1 MPSFVNPIHTNANA
15 LNSGTKNEVKDTK
28 NAPKS
33 ASKDFNKILNQKI
46 SKDKTAPKE
55 NPNALKA
62 TPKDAK
68 EDAKELEKTPTPHH
82 QHAQNLAKDQ
92 QAPTLKDL
100 LNHKKTTASHEAQH
114 ETHEPTLKDLL
125 NHKKT
130 TASHEAQHE
139 THEMHETNPKTPNE
153 TLNKNEKK
161 PNGVASNAHQANL
174 TNKNPLTPTNHA
186 NNAIKNPTAPTH
198 NAKEPK
204 TLKDIHA
211 LSQKHDLNASNI
223 QVGTPLEKKETPL
236 NASDQLALK
245 TTQTS
250 INHTLAKNDSKN
262 TANLSSVLQSLEKKE
277 SHNKERTTPPSNEKK
292 TPPLREALQMNAI
305 KRDKTLS
312 KKKPEKTPTKTQTT
326 AATPENA
333 PKIPLKTPPLMPLI
347 GANPPNDNAPTPL
360 EKEEK
365 AKEVSEN
372 KEKTKES
379 NNSAQSAQNAQASD
393 KTSENKSAAPKETI
407 KHFTQQLKQEI
418 QEYKPPMSRIS
429 MDLFPK
435 ELGKVEVTIQK
446 VGKNLKVSVISHNN
460 SLQTFLDNQQD
471 LKNSLNALGFEGVDL
486 SFSQDSSKEQPK
498 EPLREPF
505 KEQESTPLKENA
517 LKSYQENTDN
527 ENKETSMQITL
538 YA

>member
-1 MPSFVNPIHTNANA
+1 MPSPANPIHTNANA
-15 LNSGTKNEVKDTK
+15 LNSGAKNEDTK

-33 ASKDFNKILNQKI
+33 ASKDFSKILNQKI

-68 EDAKELEKTPTPHH
+68 ENAKALEKTPTLPH
-82 QHAQNLAKDQ
+82 QHAQNPAKDQ

-100 LNHKKTTASHEAQH
+100 LNPKTTAPHEAQH
-114 ETHEPTLKDLL
+114 ETHEA
-125 NHKKT
+125 N
-130 TASHEAQHE
+130 
-139 THEMHETNPKTPNE
+139 ETNPKTPNE

-161 PNGVASNAHQANL
+161 PNEVISNAHQTNL
-174 TNKNPLTPTNHA
+174 PNKNPITPTNRT

-198 NAKEPK
+198 NAKDPK
-204 TLKDIHA
+204 TLKDIQT

-223 QVGTPLEKKETPL
+223 QAATIPENKTPL
-236 NASDQLALK
+236 NASDHLALK
-245 TTQTS
+245 TTQTPT
-250 INHTLAKNDSKN
+250 NHTLAKNDSKN

-277 SHNKERTTPPSNEKK
+277 PHNKEHANPLNNEKK
-292 TPPLREALQMNAI
+292 TPPLKEALQMNAI

-312 KKKPEKTPTKTQTT
+312 KKKPEKTPTKAQTT
-326 AATPENA
+326 APSIAPENA

-347 GANPPNDNAPTPL
+347 GANPPPNDNIPTPL
-360 EKEEK
+360 EKEETT
-365 AKEVSEN
+365 KEISDN

-379 NNSAQSAQNAQASD
+379 SNSAQNAQNTQASD
-393 KTSENKSAAPKETI
+393 KTSENKSVTPKETI

-435 ELGKVEVTIQK
+435 ELGKVEVIIQK

-486 SFSQDSSKEQPK
+486 SFSQDSSKEQQAPK
-498 EPLREPF
+498 DQPKEPF
-505 KEQESTPLKENA
+505 KEQELTPLKENA
-517 LKSYQENTDN
+517 LKSYQENTDH
-527 ENKETSMQITL
+527 ENQETSMQITL

>member
-1 MPSFVNPIHTNANA
+1 MPSPINPIHTNANA
-15 LNSGTKNEVKDTK
+15 NASTLINSGAKNEVKDTK
-28 NAPKS
+28 NAPKN
-33 ASKDFNKILNQKI
+33 ASKDFSKILNQKI
-46 SKDKTAPKE
+46 SKDKSTPKE

-68 EDAKELEKTPTPHH
+68 ENAKELEKTPIPHH

-114 ETHEPTLKDLL
+114 EI
-125 NHKKT
+125 HKN
-130 TASHEAQHE
+130 
-139 THEMHETNPKTPNE
+139 HETNPKTPNE

-161 PNGVASNAHQANL
+161 PNEVISNAHQANL

-186 NNAIKNPTAPTH
+186 NNAIKNLTAPTDTK
-198 NAKEPK
+198 KEPK
-204 TLKDIHA
+204 TLKDIQT

-223 QVGTPLEKKETPL
+223 QATTPLEKKETPL

-250 INHTLAKNDSKN
+250 INHTLAKNGAKN

-277 SHNKERTTPPSNEKK
+277 SHNKECTTPPSNEKK

-326 AATPENA
+326 AQAATPENA

-347 GANPPNDNAPTPL
+347 GANPPNDNAPTLL

-365 AKEVSEN
+365 AKEASDN

-379 NNSAQSAQNAQASD
+379 TNSTQSTQNTQAND
-393 KTSENKSAAPKETI
+393 KTSENKSVAPKETI

-435 ELGKVEVTIQK
+435 ELGKVEVIIQK

-498 EPLREPF
+498 EQLREPF
-505 KEQESTPLKENA
+505 KEQELTPLKENA

-527 ENKETSMQITL
+527 ESKETSMQITL

>member
-1 MPSFVNPIHTNANA
+1 MPSPINPIHTNASANANA
-15 LNSGTKNEVKDTK
+15 LNSGAKNEDTK

-33 ASKDFNKILNQKI
+33 ASKDFSKILNQKI

-55 NPNALKA
+55 SPNALKA

-68 EDAKELEKTPTPHH
+68 ENAKELEKTPTPHH
-82 QHAQNLAKDQ
+82 QHAQNPAKDQ

-100 LNHKKTTASHEAQH
+100 LNHQKTTASHEAQH
-114 ETHEPTLKDLL
+114 ETHE
-125 NHKKT
+125 N
-130 TASHEAQHE
+130 
-139 THEMHETNPKTPNE
+139 HETNPKTPNE

-161 PNGVASNAHQANL
+161 PNGVTSNTHQENS
-174 TNKNPLTPTNHA
+174 THKNPLTPTNHA

-204 TLKDIHA
+204 TLKDIQT
-211 LSQKHDLNASNI
+211 LSQKHDLNANNI
-223 QVGTPLEKKETPL
+223 QANTPLEKKETPL

-250 INHTLAKNDSKN
+250 INHILAKNDAKN
-262 TANLSSVLQSLEKKE
+262 TANLSSVLQSLEKKDP
-277 SHNKERTTPPSNEKK
+277 HNKERTTPPSNEKK
-292 TPPLREALQMNAI
+292 TPPLKEALPMNAI

-312 KKKPEKTPTKTQTT
+312 KKKSEKTPTKAQTT
-326 AATPENA
+326 APSIAPENA

-347 GANPPNDNAPTPL
+347 GANPPNNNAPTPL

-365 AKEVSEN
+365 TKEASDN

-379 NNSAQSAQNAQASD
+379 NNSVQSAQNAQASD
-393 KTSENKSAAPKETI
+393 KTSENKSVTPKETI
-407 KHFTQQLKQEI
+407 RHFTQQLKQEI

-486 SFSQDSSKEQPK
+486 SFSQDSSKEQEK
-498 EPLREPF
+498 EPF
-505 KEQESTPLKENA
+505 KESFKEQELTPLKENA

-527 ENKETSMQITL
+527 ESKETSMQITL

>member
-1 MPSFVNPIHTNANA
+1 MPSPINPIHTNANA
-15 LNSGTKNEVKDTK
+15 NASTLINSGAKNEDTK
-28 NAPKS
+28 NASKS
-33 ASKDFNKILNQKI
+33 TSKDFSKILNQKI

-62 TPKDAK
+62 TPKNSKEGAK

-92 QAPTLKDL
+92 QSPTLKDL
-100 LNHKKTTASHEAQH
+100 LNHKKTTVSHEAQH
-114 ETHEPTLKDLL
+114 EI
-125 NHKKT
+125 HKN
-130 TASHEAQHE
+130 
-139 THEMHETNPKTPNE
+139 HETNPKTPNE

-161 PNGVASNAHQANL
+161 PNGVASNTHQASL

-186 NNAIKNPTAPTH
+186 IKNPTAPTH
-198 NAKEPK
+198 NAKDPK
-204 TLKDIHA
+204 TLKDIQT

-223 QVGTPLEKKETPL
+223 QATTPLEKKETPL

-250 INHTLAKNDSKN
+250 INHTLAKNDAKN

-277 SHNKERTTPPSNEKK
+277 SQNKEHATPPSNEKK

-326 AATPENA
+326 AQAVTPENA

-365 AKEVSEN
+365 TKEISEN

-379 NNSAQSAQNAQASD
+379 TNSTQSAQNAQAND
-393 KTSENKSAAPKETI
+393 KTSENKSTAPKETI

-498 EPLREPF
+498 EPLRESF

-517 LKSYQENTDN
+517 LKSYQENADN

>member
-1 MPSFVNPIHTNANA
+1 MPSPVNPIHTNANA
-15 LNSGTKNEVKDTK
+15 LNSGAKNEDTK

-33 ASKDFNKILNQKI
+33 ASKDFSKILNQKI

-62 TPKDAK
+62 TPKNAK
-68 EDAKELEKTPTPHH
+68 EGAKENAKALEKTLPH
-82 QHAQNLAKDQ
+82 QHAQNPAKDQ

-100 LNHKKTTASHEAQH
+100 LNHQKTTASHEAQH
-114 ETHEPTLKDLL
+114 EK
-125 NHKKT
+125 N
-130 TASHEAQHE
+130 
-139 THEMHETNPKTPNE
+139 HETNPKTPNE

-161 PNGVASNAHQANL
+161 PNEVTSNAHQTNL
-174 TNKNPLTPTNHA
+174 PNKNPLTPTNHA
-186 NNAIKNPTAPTH
+186 NNAIKNPTAPTDTK
-198 NAKEPK
+198 KEPK
-204 TLKDIHA
+204 TLKDIQT

-223 QVGTPLEKKETPL
+223 QAATTPENKTPL

-250 INHTLAKNDSKN
+250 INHTLAKNDAKN

-277 SHNKERTTPPSNEKK
+277 SPNKEHANPLNNEKK
-292 TPPLREALQMNAI
+292 TPPLKEALEMNAI

-312 KKKPEKTPTKTQTT
+312 KKKPEKTPIHAKTQTT
-326 AATPENA
+326 APSVAPENA

-347 GANPPNDNAPTPL
+347 GANPPPNDNPPTPL
-360 EKEEK
+360 EKEETT
-365 AKEVSEN
+365 KEASDN

-379 NNSAQSAQNAQASD
+379 SNSSQNAQNTQASD
-393 KTSENKSAAPKETI
+393 KTNENKSTAPKETI

-435 ELGKVEVTIQK
+435 ELGKVEVVIQK

-486 SFSQDSSKEQPK
+486 SFSQDSSKEQEK
-498 EPLREPF
+498 EPFKELF
-505 KEQESTPLKENA
+505 KEQESSPLKENA
-517 LKSYQENTDN
+517 LKSYQENTDH
-527 ENKETSMQITL
+527 ENQETSMQITL

>member
-1 MPSFVNPIHTNANA
+1 MPSPVNPIHTNANA
-15 LNSGTKNEVKDTK
+15 LNSGAKNEGTK
-28 NAPKS
+28 NAPKN
-33 ASKDFNKILNQKI
+33 ASKDFSKILNQKI

-55 NPNALKA
+55 SPNPNASKV

-68 EDAKELEKTPTPHH
+68 EDAKALEKTLPH
-82 QHAQNLAKDQ
+82 QHAQNPIKDQ
-92 QAPTLKDL
+92 QAPTLKDW
-100 LNHKKTTASHEAQH
+100 LNRPKTHPTAPHETQH
-114 ETHEPTLKDLL
+114 ETHEA
-125 NHKKT
+125 N
-130 TASHEAQHE
+130 
-139 THEMHETNPKTPNE
+139 ETNPKTPNE

-161 PNGVASNAHQANL
+161 PNEVTSNAHQTNL
-174 TNKNPLTPTNHA
+174 PSKNPITPTNRA
-186 NNAIKNPTAPTH
+186 NNAIKTPTTPTH
-198 NAKEPK
+198 NAKDPK
-204 TLKDIHA
+204 TLKDIQT

-223 QVGTPLEKKETPL
+223 QAATTPENKTPL
-236 NASDQLALK
+236 NASDHLTLK

-250 INHTLAKNDSKN
+250 INHTLAKNDAKN

-277 SHNKERTTPPSNEKK
+277 SHNKEHTTPPSNEKK
-292 TPPLREALQMNAI
+292 TPPLKEALEMNAI

-312 KKKPEKTPTKTQTT
+312 KKKPEKTPIHAKTQTT
-326 AATPENA
+326 APSATPENA

-347 GANPPNDNAPTPL
+347 GANPPNDNIPTPL
-360 EKEEK
+360 EKEETT
-365 AKEVSEN
+365 KEASDN
-372 KEKTKES
+372 KEKTKETS
-379 NNSAQSAQNAQASD
+379 NSAQSVQNAQASD
-393 KTSENKSAAPKETI
+393 KTSENKSVTPKETI

-435 ELGKVEVTIQK
+435 ELGKVEVVIQK

-460 SLQTFLDNQQD
+460 SLQAFLDNQQD

-498 EPLREPF
+498 EPF
-505 KEQESTPLKENA
+505 KEQELTPLKENA
-517 LKSYQENTDN
+517 LKSYQENTDH

>member
-1 MPSFVNPIHTNANA
+1 MPSPINPIHTNANA
-15 LNSGTKNEVKDTK
+15 NALNSGAKNEVKDTK

-33 ASKDFNKILNQKI
+33 ASKDFSKILNQKI

-55 NPNALKA
+55 NPSALKA
-62 TPKDAK
+62 TPK
-68 EDAKELEKTPTPHH
+68 DAKELEKTPTPHH
-82 QHAQNLAKDQ
+82 QHAQNPAKDQ

-100 LNHKKTTASHEAQH
+100 LNHKKTTASHEAPH
-114 ETHEPTLKDLL
+114 EI
-125 NHKKT
+125 HKN
-130 TASHEAQHE
+130 
-139 THEMHETNPKTPNE
+139 HETNPKTPNE

-161 PNGVASNAHQANL
+161 PNGVVSNAHQENL

-198 NAKEPK
+198 NAKDPK
-204 TLKDIHA
+204 TLKDIQT

-223 QVGTPLEKKETPL
+223 QATIPLEKKETPL

-250 INHTLAKNDSKN
+250 INHTLAKNDAKN

-312 KKKPEKTPTKTQTT
+312 KKKPEKISTKTQTT
-326 AATPENA
+326 AQAATPENA

-365 AKEVSEN
+365 AKEVSDN

-379 NNSAQSAQNAQASD
+379 TNSVQSAQNTQASD
-393 KTSENKSAAPKETI
+393 KTSENKSTAPKETI

-498 EPLREPF
+498 EQLREPF
-505 KEQESTPLKENA
+505 KEQELTPLKENA

>member
-15 LNSGTKNEVKDTK
+15 NASANANALNSGAKNEDTK

-68 EDAKELEKTPTPHH
+68 EGAKELEKTPTPHH

-100 LNHKKTTASHEAQH
+100 LNHKKTTASHEAQN
-114 ETHEPTLKDLL
+114 ETHK
-125 NHKKT
+125 N
-130 TASHEAQHE
+130 
-139 THEMHETNPKTPNE
+139 HETNPKTPNE

-161 PNGVASNAHQANL
+161 PNGVASNAHQVSL
-174 TNKNPLTPTNHA
+174 TNKNPLTPTNH
-186 NNAIKNPTAPTH
+186 AIKNPTAPTH

-204 TLKDIHA
+204 TLKDIQT

-223 QVGTPLEKKETPL
+223 QVGAPLEKKETPL

-250 INHTLAKNDSKN
+250 INHTLAKNDAKN

-277 SHNKERTTPPSNEKK
+277 SHNKEHATPPNNEKK

-326 AATPENA
+326 AQAVTPENA

-365 AKEVSEN
+365 AKEASDN

-379 NNSAQSAQNAQASD
+379 TNSAQSAQNAQASD

-471 LKNSLNALGFEGVDL
+471 LKNSLNALGFDGVDL

-498 EPLREPF
+498 EQLREPF
-505 KEQESTPLKENA
+505 KEQESTLLKENA

>member
-1 MPSFVNPIHTNANA
+1 MPSPINPIHTNANA
-15 LNSGTKNEVKDTK
+15 SALNSGAKNEVKETK
-28 NAPKS
+28 NTPKS
-33 ASKDFNKILNQKI
+33 ASKDFSKILNQKI

-55 NPNALKA
+55 NPSALKA
-62 TPKDAK
+62 TPKDTK
-68 EDAKELEKTPTPHH
+68 ENAKELEKTPTPHH
-82 QHAQNLAKDQ
+82 QHAQNLTKDQ

-114 ETHEPTLKDLL
+114 EI
-125 NHKKT
+125 HKN
-130 TASHEAQHE
+130 
-139 THEMHETNPKTPNE
+139 HETNPKTPNE

-161 PNGVASNAHQANL
+161 PNGVTPNAHQANL
-174 TNKNPLTPTNHA
+174 TNKNPLTPTNH
-186 NNAIKNPTAPTH
+186 AIKNPTAPTH

-223 QVGTPLEKKETPL
+223 QATAPLEKKETPL

-250 INHTLAKNDSKN
+250 INHTLAKNDTKN

-292 TPPLREALQMNAI
+292 TPPLREALPMNAI

-312 KKKPEKTPTKTQTT
+312 KKKPEKTPTKAQTT
-326 AATPENA
+326 AQAVTPENA

-360 EKEEK
+360 EKEETT
-365 AKEVSEN
+365 KEVSEN

-379 NNSAQSAQNAQASD
+379 TNSTQSVQNAQASD
-393 KTSENKSAAPKETI
+393 KASENKSAAPKETI

-498 EPLREPF
+498 EPFKEPS

>member
-1 MPSFVNPIHTNANA
+1 MPSPINPIHTNASANASA
-15 LNSGTKNEVKDTK
+15 LNSGSKNEDTK

-33 ASKDFNKILNQKI
+33 ASKDFSKILNQKI

-62 TPKDAK
+62 TPKNSK
-68 EDAKELEKTPTPHH
+68 EGTKENAKELEKTPTLQT

-114 ETHEPTLKDLL
+114 ETHE
-125 NHKKT
+125 N
-130 TASHEAQHE
+130 
-139 THEMHETNPKTPNE
+139 HETNPKTPNE

-161 PNGVASNAHQANL
+161 PNGVISNAHQTSL

-186 NNAIKNPTAPTH
+186 NNAIKNPTTPTH

-204 TLKDIHA
+204 TLKDIQT

-223 QVGTPLEKKETPL
+223 QATTPLEKKETPL
-236 NASDQLALK
+236 NASDQFALK
-245 TTQTS
+245 TTQTP
-250 INHTLAKNDSKN
+250 INNTLAKNDAKN

-277 SHNKERTTPPSNEKK
+277 SHNKEHANPQNNEKK
-292 TPPLREALQMNAI
+292 TPPLKEALQMNAI

-312 KKKPEKTPTKTQTT
+312 KKKSEKTPTKAQTT
-326 AATPENA
+326 ISSATPENA

-347 GANPPNDNAPTPL
+347 GANPPPNDNPPTPL
-360 EKEEK
+360 EKEE
-365 AKEVSEN
+365 ATKEVSDN

-393 KTSENKSAAPKETI
+393 KTSENKSVTPKETI

-435 ELGKVEVTIQK
+435 ELGKVEVVIQK

-486 SFSQDSSKEQPK
+486 SFSQDSSKEQEK
-498 EPLREPF
+498 EPF
-505 KEQESTPLKENA
+505 KESFKEQELTPLKENA
-517 LKSYQENTDN
+517 LKSYQENTDH
-527 ENKETSMQITL
+527 ENQETSMQITL

>member
-1 MPSFVNPIHTNANA
+1 MPSPVNPIHTNANA
-15 LNSGTKNEVKDTK
+15 LNSGAKNEVKDTK

-33 ASKDFNKILNQKI
+33 ASKDFSKILNQKI

-55 NPNALKA
+55 NPSALKA

-68 EDAKELEKTPTPHH
+68 ALEKTPTLPH
-82 QHAQNLAKDQ
+82 QHDQNLAKNQ
-92 QAPTLKDL
+92 QAPTLKDW
-100 LNHKKTTASHEAQH
+100 LNHPKTHPTAPQKAQH
-114 ETHEPTLKDLL
+114 ETHE
-125 NHKKT
+125 
-130 TASHEAQHE
+130 
-139 THEMHETNPKTPNE
+139 HETNPKTPNE

-161 PNGVASNAHQANL
+161 PNGVTSNAHQANL
-174 TNKNPLTPTNHA
+174 TNKNPLTPTNRA
-186 NNAIKNPTAPTH
+186 NNAIKNPTTPTH
-198 NAKEPK
+198 NTKESK
-204 TLKDIHA
+204 TLKDIQT

-223 QVGTPLEKKETPL
+223 QATTPLEKKETPL
-236 NASDQLALK
+236 SANDQFALK
-245 TTQTS
+245 TAQTPT
-250 INHTLAKNDSKN
+250 NHTLAKNDAKN

-277 SHNKERTTPPSNEKK
+277 PHNKEHANPQNNEKK
-292 TPPLREALQMNAI
+292 TPPLKEALEMNAI

-312 KKKPEKTPTKTQTT
+312 KKKSEKTPIHAKTQTT
-326 AATPENA
+326 APSATPENA

-347 GANPPNDNAPTPL
+347 GANPPPNDNIPTPP

-365 AKEVSEN
+365 TKEVSDN
-372 KEKTKES
+372 KEKAKET

-393 KTSENKSAAPKETI
+393 KTSDNKSIAPKETI
-407 KHFTQQLKQEI
+407 KHFAQQLKQEI

-435 ELGKVEVTIQK
+435 ELGKVEITIQK

-498 EPLREPF
+498 EQLRELF
-505 KEQESTPLKENA
+505 KEQESSPLKENA
-517 LKSYQENTDN
+517 LKSYQENTDH
-527 ENKETSMQITL
+527 ENQETSMQITL

>member
-1 MPSFVNPIHTNANA
+1 MPSPINPIHTNASA
-15 LNSGTKNEVKDTK
+15 LNGGAKNEVKDAK

-33 ASKDFNKILNQKI
+33 ASKDFSKILNQKI

-68 EDAKELEKTPTPHH
+68 EDAKTLEKTPTLPH
-82 QHAQNLAKDQ
+82 QHAQNPAKNQ
-92 QAPTLKDL
+92 QAPTLKDW
-100 LNHKKTTASHEAQH
+100 LNHKKTTAPHETQH
-114 ETHEPTLKDLL
+114 ETHEA
-125 NHKKT
+125 N
-130 TASHEAQHE
+130 E
-139 THEMHETNPKTPNE
+139 TDPKIPNE
-153 TLNKNEKK
+153 TLSKNEKK
-161 PNGVASNAHQANL
+161 PNEVTSNAHQTNL
-174 TNKNPLTPTNHA
+174 PNKNLITPNHA
-186 NNAIKNPTAPTH
+186 NKTPTTPTH
-198 NAKEPK
+198 NTKEPK
-204 TLKDIHA
+204 TLKDIQT
-211 LSQKHDLNASNI
+211 LSQKHDLNANNI
-223 QVGTPLEKKETPL
+223 QAATTPENKTPL

-250 INHTLAKNDSKN
+250 INHTLAKNDAKN
-262 TANLSSVLQSLEKKE
+262 TANLSSVLQSLEKKDP
-277 SHNKERTTPPSNEKK
+277 HNKEHATPPNNEKK
-292 TPPLREALQMNAI
+292 TPPLKEALQMNAI

-312 KKKPEKTPTKTQTT
+312 KKKPEKTPIHAKTKTT
-326 AATPENA
+326 APSITPENA
-333 PKIPLKTPPLMPLI
+333 PKIPLKMPPLMPLI
-347 GANPPNDNAPTPL
+347 GANPPNDNSPTPL
-360 EKEEK
+360 EKEETT
-365 AKEVSEN
+365 KESSDN

-379 NNSAQSAQNAQASD
+379 SNSAQNAQNTQASD
-393 KTSENKSAAPKETI
+393 KTSENKSIAPKETI

-435 ELGKVEVTIQK
+435 ELGKVEVIIQK

-498 EPLREPF
+498 EQLRELF
-505 KEQESTPLKENA
+505 KEQESSPLKENA
-517 LKSYQENTDN
+517 LKSYQENTDH

>member
-1 MPSFVNPIHTNANA
+1 MPSPINPIHTNANA
-15 LNSGTKNEVKDTK
+15 NASTLNSGAKNEDTK

-33 ASKDFNKILNQKI
+33 ASKDFSKILNQKI

-62 TPKDAK
+62 TPKNAKEGAKKDAK
-68 EDAKELEKTPTPHH
+68 ALEKTPTPHP

-100 LNHKKTTASHEAQH
+100 LNHKKTTASHEAQN
-114 ETHEPTLKDLL
+114 ETHK
-125 NHKKT
+125 N
-130 TASHEAQHE
+130 
-139 THEMHETNPKTPNE
+139 HETNPKTPNE

-161 PNGVASNAHQANL
+161 PNGVTSSAHQTSL
-174 TNKNPLTPTNHA
+174 THKNPLTPTNHA
-186 NNAIKNPTAPTH
+186 NNSIKNPTAPTH

-204 TLKDIHA
+204 TLKDIQT

-223 QVGTPLEKKETPL
+223 QATTPLEKKETPL
-236 NASDQLALK
+236 SASDQLALK

-250 INHTLAKNDSKN
+250 INHTLAKNDTKN

-292 TPPLREALQMNAI
+292 TPSLREALQMNAI

-326 AATPENA
+326 APSVAPENA
-333 PKIPLKTPPLMPLI
+333 PKISLKTPPLMPLI
-347 GANPPNDNAPTPL
+347 GANPPNDNAPTLL

-379 NNSAQSAQNAQASD
+379 TNSTQSVQNTQASD
-393 KTSENKSAAPKETI
+393 KTSENKSVAPKETI
-407 KHFTQQLKQEI
+407 RHFTQQLKQEI

-498 EPLREPF
+498 EQLREPF

-517 LKSYQENTDN
+517 LKSYQENTDH
-527 ENKETSMQITL
+527 ENQGTSMQITL

>member
-1 MPSFVNPIHTNANA
+1 MPSPINPIHTNASTNA
-15 LNSGTKNEVKDTK
+15 STLINSGAKNGVKDTK

-33 ASKDFNKILNQKI
+33 ASKDFSKILNQKI

-68 EDAKELEKTPTPHH
+68 ENAKELEKTPTPHH

-114 ETHEPTLKDLL
+114 EI
-125 NHKKT
+125 HKN
-130 TASHEAQHE
+130 
-139 THEMHETNPKTPNE
+139 HETNPKTPNE

-161 PNGVASNAHQANL
+161 PNEVTSNAHQANL
-174 TNKNPLTPTNHA
+174 TNKNPLTPTNHP
-186 NNAIKNPTAPTH
+186 NKNPTAPIH
-198 NAKEPK
+198 NAKDPK
-204 TLKDIHA
+204 TLKDIQT

-250 INHTLAKNDSKN
+250 INHTLAKNGTKN

-277 SHNKERTTPPSNEKK
+277 SPNKERTTPPSNEKK
-292 TPPLREALQMNAI
+292 TPPLREALQINAI

-326 AATPENA
+326 TQAATPENP

-365 AKEVSEN
+365 TKEISEN

-379 NNSAQSAQNAQASD
+379 TNSAQSAQNAQASD
-393 KTSENKSAAPKETI
+393 KASENKSATPKETI

>member
-1 MPSFVNPIHTNANA
+1 MPSPVNPIHTNANA
-15 LNSGTKNEVKDTK
+15 LNSGAKNEDTK

-33 ASKDFNKILNQKI
+33 ASKDFSKILNQKI

-68 EDAKELEKTPTPHH
+68 EDAKALEKTPTPQP
-82 QHAQNLAKDQ
+82 QHAQNPAKDQ
-92 QAPTLKDL
+92 QAPTLKDW
-100 LNHKKTTASHEAQH
+100 LNHKKTTALHEVQH
-114 ETHEPTLKDLL
+114 E
-125 NHKKT
+125 N
-130 TASHEAQHE
+130 
-139 THEMHETNPKTPNE
+139 HETNPKTPNE

-161 PNGVASNAHQANL
+161 PNEVISNAHQTNL
-174 TNKNPLTPTNHA
+174 TNKNPITPTNHA
-186 NNAIKNPTAPTH
+186 NNAIKNPTTPTDTK
-198 NAKEPK
+198 KEPK
-204 TLKDIHA
+204 TLKDIQA

-223 QVGTPLEKKETPL
+223 QAATTPENKNPL
-236 NASDQLALK
+236 NASDHLALK
-245 TTQTS
+245 TTQTPT
-250 INHTLAKNDSKN
+250 NHTLAKNDAKN

-277 SHNKERTTPPSNEKK
+277 SHNKEHANPSHNEKK
-292 TPPLREALQMNAI
+292 TPPLKEALEMNAI

-312 KKKPEKTPTKTQTT
+312 KKKSEKTPTKAQTT
-326 AATPENA
+326 APSIAPENA
-333 PKIPLKTPPLMPLI
+333 PKIPFKTPPLMPLI
-347 GANPPNDNAPTPL
+347 GANPPNDNIPTPL
-360 EKEEK
+360 EKEETT
-365 AKEVSEN
+365 KEASDN

-379 NNSAQSAQNAQASD
+379 SNSAQSAQNTQASD
-393 KTSENKSAAPKETI
+393 KTSDNKSIAPKETI

-418 QEYKPPMSRIS
+418 QEYKPPMSKIS

-435 ELGKVEVTIQK
+435 ELGKVEVIIQK

-498 EPLREPF
+498 EQLRELF

-517 LKSYQENTDN
+517 LKSYQENTDH

>member
-1 MPSFVNPIHTNANA
+1 MPSPINPIHTNANA
-15 LNSGTKNEVKDTK
+15 STLNSGAKNGVKDTK

-33 ASKDFNKILNQKI
+33 ASKDFSKILNQKI

-68 EDAKELEKTPTPHH
+68 ENAKELEKTPTPHH

-114 ETHEPTLKDLL
+114 EI
-125 NHKKT
+125 HKN
-130 TASHEAQHE
+130 
-139 THEMHETNPKTPNE
+139 HETNPKTPNE

-161 PNGVASNAHQANL
+161 PNGVVSNAHQANL

-186 NNAIKNPTAPTH
+186 IKNPTAPTH
-198 NAKEPK
+198 NAKDPK
-204 TLKDIHA
+204 TLKDIQT

-223 QVGTPLEKKETPL
+223 QATAPLEKKETPL

-250 INHTLAKNDSKN
+250 INHTLAKNDTKN

-277 SHNKERTTPPSNEKK
+277 SQNKERTTPPSNEKK

-312 KKKPEKTPTKTQTT
+312 KKKSEKTPTKTPTKTQTT
-326 AATPENA
+326 AQATTPENA

-365 AKEVSEN
+365 TKEVSEN

-379 NNSAQSAQNAQASD
+379 TNSAQNAQNTQSSD
-393 KTSENKSAAPKETI
+393 KTSENKSTTPKETI

-435 ELGKVEVTIQK
+435 ELGKVEVVIQK

-498 EPLREPF
+498 EQLRESF

-527 ENKETSMQITL
+527 ENQETSIQITL

>member
-1 MPSFVNPIHTNANA
+1 MPSFVNPIHTNASANA
-15 LNSGTKNEVKDTK
+15 NANASTLINSGAKNEVKDTK

-33 ASKDFNKILNQKI
+33 ASKDFSKILNQKI

-55 NPNALKA
+55 NSSALKA
-62 TPKDAK
+62 APK
-68 EDAKELEKTPTPHH
+68 DAKELEKTPTPHH

-114 ETHEPTLKDLL
+114 EI
-125 NHKKT
+125 HKN
-130 TASHEAQHE
+130 
-139 THEMHETNPKTPNE
+139 HETNPKTPNE

-161 PNGVASNAHQANL
+161 PNEITSNAHQANL

-186 NNAIKNPTAPTH
+186 NNANKNPTAPTH
-198 NAKEPK
+198 NAKDPK
-204 TLKDIHA
+204 TLKDIQT

-236 NASDQLALK
+236 KASDQLALK

-250 INHTLAKNDSKN
+250 INHTLAKNDAKN

-326 AATPENA
+326 AQAATPENA

-365 AKEVSEN
+365 TKEVSEN

-379 NNSAQSAQNAQASD
+379 TNSTQSTQNAQSSD

-498 EPLREPF
+498 EQLREPF

-538 YA
+538 YAWF

>member
-1 MPSFVNPIHTNANA
+1 MPSPINPIHTNANA
-15 LNSGTKNEVKDTK
+15 NTSALNSGAKNEDTK

-33 ASKDFNKILNQKI
+33 ASKDFSKILNQKI

-62 TPKDAK
+62 TPKNAKEGAK
-68 EDAKELEKTPTPHH
+68 EDSKELEKTPTPHH
-82 QHAQNLAKDQ
+82 QHAQNPAKDQ

-114 ETHEPTLKDLL
+114 EI
-125 NHKKT
+125 HKN
-130 TASHEAQHE
+130 
-139 THEMHETNPKTPNE
+139 HETNPKTPNE

-161 PNGVASNAHQANL
+161 PNGVISNAHQTNL

-186 NNAIKNPTAPTH
+186 NNSNKNPTAPTH
-198 NAKEPK
+198 NAKDPK

-245 TTQTS
+245 TTQTP
-250 INHTLAKNDSKN
+250 INHTLAKNDAKN

-326 AATPENA
+326 AQAATPENA

-365 AKEVSEN
+365 AKEASDN

-379 NNSAQSAQNAQASD
+379 TNSAQSAQNAQASD
-393 KTSENKSAAPKETI
+393 KASENKSAAPKETI

-418 QEYKPPMSRIS
+418 QEYKPPVSRIS

-435 ELGKVEVTIQK
+435 GLGKVEVTIQK

-498 EPLREPF
+498 ESLREPF

>member
-1 MPSFVNPIHTNANA
+1 MPSPINPIHTNANA
-15 LNSGTKNEVKDTK
+15 SALNSGAKNEDTK

-33 ASKDFNKILNQKI
+33 ASKDFSKILNQKI

-55 NPNALKA
+55 NPSALKA

-68 EDAKELEKTPTPHH
+68 EDAKELEKTPTPHP

-100 LNHKKTTASHEAQH
+100 LNHKKTAVSHEAQH
-114 ETHEPTLKDLL
+114 ETHK
-125 NHKKT
+125 
-130 TASHEAQHE
+130 
-139 THEMHETNPKTPNE
+139 MHETNPKTPNE

-161 PNGVASNAHQANL
+161 PNGVISNAHQANL

-186 NNAIKNPTAPTH
+186 NKNPTAPTH

-223 QVGTPLEKKETPL
+223 QATTPLEKKETPL

-245 TTQTS
+245 TTQTPT
-250 INHTLAKNDSKN
+250 NHTLAKNGAKN
-262 TANLSSVLQSLEKKE
+262 TANLSSVLQSLEKKDP
-277 SHNKERTTPPSNEKK
+277 HNKERTTPPNNEKK

-312 KKKPEKTPTKTQTT
+312 KKKSEKTPTKAQTT
-326 AATPENA
+326 APSIAPENA

-365 AKEVSEN
+365 AKEASDN
-372 KEKTKES
+372 KEKTKETS
-379 NNSAQSAQNAQASD
+379 NSAQSAQNAQASD
-393 KTSENKSAAPKETI
+393 KASENKSAAPKETI

-498 EPLREPF
+498 EQLRESF
-505 KEQESTPLKENA
+505 KEQESNPLKENA

>member
-1 MPSFVNPIHTNANA
+1 MPSPVNPIHTNANA
-15 LNSGTKNEVKDTK
+15 LNSGAKNEGTK
-28 NAPKS
+28 NAPKN
-33 ASKDFNKILNQKI
+33 ASKDFSKILNQKI

-55 NPNALKA
+55 SPNPNASKV

-68 EDAKELEKTPTPHH
+68 EGAKEDAKVLEKTPTPQP

-114 ETHEPTLKDLL
+114 E
-125 NHKKT
+125 N
-130 TASHEAQHE
+130 
-139 THEMHETNPKTPNE
+139 HETNPKTPNE

-161 PNGVASNAHQANL
+161 PNGVTSNAHQANS
-174 TNKNPLTPTNHA
+174 THKNPLTPTNHA

-204 TLKDIHA
+204 TLKDIQT

-223 QVGTPLEKKETPL
+223 QANTPLEKKETPL

-245 TTQTS
+245 TAQTP
-250 INHTLAKNDSKN
+250 INHTLAKNDAKN

-277 SHNKERTTPPSNEKK
+277 SQDKERATPPSNEKK

-326 AATPENA
+326 APSITPENV
-333 PKIPLKTPPLMPLI
+333 PKIPLKTSPLMPLI

-379 NNSAQSAQNAQASD
+379 TNSAQNVQNAQASD
-393 KTSENKSAAPKETI
+393 KASENKSAAPKETI

-498 EPLREPF
+498 EQLRELF

>member
-1 MPSFVNPIHTNANA
+1 MPSPVNPIHTNANA
-15 LNSGTKNEVKDTK
+15 LNSGAKNEVKDTK

-33 ASKDFNKILNQKI
+33 VSKDFSKILNQKI

-55 NPNALKA
+55 NPSALKDA
-62 TPKDAK
+62 PKDAK
-68 EDAKELEKTPTPHH
+68 ALEKTPTLQPP
-82 QHAQNLAKDQ
+82 HAQNPAKDQ
-92 QAPTLKDL
+92 QAPTLKDW
-100 LNHKKTTASHEAQH
+100 LNHKKTTASHETQH
-114 ETHEPTLKDLL
+114 ETHEA
-125 NHKKT
+125 N
-130 TASHEAQHE
+130 
-139 THEMHETNPKTPNE
+139 ETNPKTPNE

-161 PNGVASNAHQANL
+161 PNGVTSNAHQTNL
-174 TNKNPLTPTNHA
+174 PNKNPITPTNRA
-186 NNAIKNPTAPTH
+186 NNAIKNPTTPTH

-204 TLKDIHA
+204 TLKDIQA

-223 QVGTPLEKKETPL
+223 QATTTPENKTPL
-236 NASDQLALK
+236 NASDHLALK
-245 TTQTS
+245 TTPKNPTTNPTT
-250 INHTLAKNDSKN
+250 IKNDAKN

-277 SHNKERTTPPSNEKK
+277 SHNKEHANPPNNEKK
-292 TPPLREALQMNAI
+292 TPPLKEALQMNAI

-312 KKKPEKTPTKTQTT
+312 KKKSEKTPTKAQTT
-326 AATPENA
+326 APTPENA

-347 GANPPNDNAPTPL
+347 GANPPPNDNPPTPL

-365 AKEVSEN
+365 TQEISDN

-379 NNSAQSAQNAQASD
+379 SNSTQSAQNTQASD
-393 KTSENKSAAPKETI
+393 KTSENKSVTPKETI

-435 ELGKVEVTIQK
+435 ELGKVEVVIQK

-498 EPLREPF
+498 EQLREPF
-505 KEQESTPLKENA
+505 KEQELTPLKENA
-517 LKSYQENTDN
+517 LKSYQENTDH
-527 ENKETSMQITL
+527 ENQETSMQITL

>member
-1 MPSFVNPIHTNANA
+1 MPSPINPIHTNASTNA
-15 LNSGTKNEVKDTK
+15 STLINSGAKNEDTK

-33 ASKDFNKILNQKI
+33 TLKDFSKILNQKI

-62 TPKDAK
+62 TPKNSKEGAK
-68 EDAKELEKTPTPHH
+68 EDAKKLEKTPTLQP
-82 QHAQNLAKDQ
+82 QHAQNPAKDQ
-92 QAPTLKDL
+92 QAPTLKDW
-100 LNHKKTTASHEAQH
+100 LNHQKTTASHEAQH
-114 ETHEPTLKDLL
+114 ETHDI
-125 NHKKT
+125 
-130 TASHEAQHE
+130 HEI
-139 THEMHETNPKTPNE
+139 NPKTPNE

-161 PNGVASNAHQANL
+161 PNGVTSNAHQTNL

-186 NNAIKNPTAPTH
+186 NNAIKNPTTPTH

-204 TLKDIHA
+204 TLKDIQT

-223 QVGTPLEKKETPL
+223 QATTTPENKTPL
-236 NASDQLALK
+236 NASDHLALK
-245 TTQTS
+245 TTQTPT
-250 INHTLAKNDSKN
+250 NHTLAKNDAKN
-262 TANLSSVLQSLEKKE
+262 TANLSSVLQSLEKKDP
-277 SHNKERTTPPSNEKK
+277 HNKEHANPQNNEKK
-292 TPPLREALQMNAI
+292 TPPLKEALQTNAI

-312 KKKPEKTPTKTQTT
+312 KKKSEKTPTKAQTT
-326 AATPENA
+326 TPSIAPENA
-333 PKIPLKTPPLMPLI
+333 PKISLKTPPLMPLI
-347 GANPPNDNAPTPL
+347 GANPPPNDNPPTLL
-360 EKEEK
+360 EKEETT
-365 AKEVSEN
+365 KEISDN

-379 NNSAQSAQNAQASD
+379 SNSAQSAQNAQASD
-393 KTSENKSAAPKETI
+393 KTSENKSVAPKETI
-407 KHFTQQLKQEI
+407 RHFTQQLKQEI
-418 QEYKPPMSRIS
+418 QEYKPPMSKIS

-435 ELGKVEVTIQK
+435 ELGKVEVVIQK

-498 EPLREPF
+498 EPFKEPF

-517 LKSYQENTDN
+517 LKSYQENTDH

>member
-1 MPSFVNPIHTNANA
+1 MPSPVNPIHTNASANANA
-15 LNSGTKNEVKDTK
+15 LNSGAKNEDTK

-33 ASKDFNKILNQKI
+33 ASKDFSKILNQKI

-55 NPNALKA
+55 SPNALKA
-62 TPKDAK
+62 AQKDAK
-68 EDAKELEKTPTPHH
+68 KDAKELEKTPTLPH
-82 QHAQNLAKDQ
+82 QHAQNPAKDQ

-114 ETHEPTLKDLL
+114 EI
-125 NHKKT
+125 HK
-130 TASHEAQHE
+130 
-139 THEMHETNPKTPNE
+139 TNPKTPNE

-161 PNGVASNAHQANL
+161 PNEVTSNAHQENS
-174 TNKNPLTPTNHA
+174 TNKNPITPTNNA
-186 NNAIKNPTAPTH
+186 NHAIKNPTAPIH
-198 NAKEPK
+198 NAKDPK
-204 TLKDIHA
+204 TLKDIQT

-223 QVGTPLEKKETPL
+223 QATAPLEKKETPL

-262 TANLSSVLQSLEKKE
+262 TANLSSVLQSLEKKDPL
-277 SHNKERTTPPSNEKK
+277 SKEHATPPSNEKK
-292 TPPLREALQMNAI
+292 TPPLKEALPMNAI

-312 KKKPEKTPTKTQTT
+312 KKKLEKTPTKAQTT
-326 AATPENA
+326 AQAATPENA
-333 PKIPLKTPPLMPLI
+333 PKIPLKTLPLMPLI
-347 GANPPNDNAPTPL
+347 GANPPPNDNAPTLL
-360 EKEEK
+360 EKEETT
-365 AKEVSEN
+365 KEASDN

-379 NNSAQSAQNAQASD
+379 SNSAQSAQNAQASD
-393 KTSENKSAAPKETI
+393 KTSENKSVTPKETI

-435 ELGKVEVTIQK
+435 ELGKVEVIIQK

-498 EPLREPF
+498 EQLREPF
-505 KEQESTPLKENA
+505 KEQELTPLKENA

-527 ENKETSMQITL
+527 ESKETSMQITL

>member
-1 MPSFVNPIHTNANA
+1 MPSPINPIHTNASTNA
-15 LNSGTKNEVKDTK
+15 LNSGAKNEVKDTK

-33 ASKDFNKILNQKI
+33 ASKDFSKILNQKI
-46 SKDKTAPKE
+46 SKDKTTPKE
-55 NPNALKA
+55 NPLKA

-68 EDAKELEKTPTPHH
+68 KDAKELEKTPTLQP

-100 LNHKKTTASHEAQH
+100 LNHKKTTASHE
-114 ETHEPTLKDLL
+114 T
-125 NHKKT
+125 
-130 TASHEAQHE
+130 QHE

-161 PNGVASNAHQANL
+161 PNGVTSNAHQANL

-186 NNAIKNPTAPTH
+186 IKNPTAPTH
-198 NAKEPK
+198 NAKESK
-204 TLKDIHA
+204 TLKDIQT

-223 QVGTPLEKKETPL
+223 QVVAPLEKKEIPL
-236 NASDQLALK
+236 NASDKLALK
-245 TTQTS
+245 TTQAP
-250 INHTLAKNDSKN
+250 INHTLAKNDAKN

-277 SHNKERTTPPSNEKK
+277 SHNKEHATPPSNEKK

-326 AATPENA
+326 AQAATPENA

-347 GANPPNDNAPTPL
+347 GANPPNDNAPTLL

-365 AKEVSEN
+365 TKEVSEN

-379 NNSAQSAQNAQASD
+379 TNSAQNAQNAQASD
-393 KTSENKSAAPKETI
+393 KASENKSVTPKETI

-418 QEYKPPMSRIS
+418 QEYKPPTSRIS

-435 ELGKVEVTIQK
+435 ELGKVEVIIQK

-498 EPLREPF
+498 ESLREPF
-505 KEQESTPLKENA
+505 KEQELTPLKENA

-527 ENKETSMQITL
+527 ENQETIMQITL

>member
-1 MPSFVNPIHTNANA
+1 MPSPVNPIHTNANA
-15 LNSGTKNEVKDTK
+15 LNSGAKNEVKDTK

-33 ASKDFNKILNQKI
+33 ASKDFSKILNQKI

-55 NPNALKA
+55 SPNPNALKA

-68 EDAKELEKTPTPHH
+68 EDAKALEKTPTPHH
-82 QHAQNLAKDQ
+82 QHAQNPAKDQ
-92 QAPTLKDL
+92 QAPTLKDW

-114 ETHEPTLKDLL
+114 ETHEA
-125 NHKKT
+125 N
-130 TASHEAQHE
+130 
-139 THEMHETNPKTPNE
+139 ETNPKTPNE

-161 PNGVASNAHQANL
+161 PNEVTSNAHQTNL
-174 TNKNPLTPTNHA
+174 PNKNPLTPTNRA
-186 NNAIKNPTAPTH
+186 NNAIKNPTAPTDTK
-198 NAKEPK
+198 KEPK
-204 TLKDIHA
+204 TLKDIQT

-223 QVGTPLEKKETPL
+223 QAATTPENKTPL
-236 NASDQLALK
+236 NASDHLALK
-245 TTQTS
+245 TTQTPT
-250 INHTLAKNDSKN
+250 NHTLAKNDAKN

-277 SHNKERTTPPSNEKK
+277 SHNKEHANPPNNEKK
-292 TPPLREALQMNAI
+292 TPPLKEALQMNAI

-312 KKKPEKTPTKTQTT
+312 KKKSEKTQTKAQTT
-326 AATPENA
+326 APSIAPENA

-347 GANPPNDNAPTPL
+347 GANPPPNDNIPTPL

-365 AKEVSEN
+365 TQEISEN

-379 NNSAQSAQNAQASD
+379 SNSAQSAQNAQASD
-393 KTSENKSAAPKETI
+393 KTNENKSIAPKETI

-435 ELGKVEVTIQK
+435 ELGKVEVIIQK

-498 EPLREPF
+498 EQLRELF

-517 LKSYQENTDN
+517 LKSYQENTDH
-527 ENKETSMQITL
+527 ENQETSMQITL

>member
-1 MPSFVNPIHTNANA
+1 MPSPVNPIHTNANA
-15 LNSGTKNEVKDTK
+15 LNSGAKNEVKDVK

-33 ASKDFNKILNQKI
+33 ASKDFSKILNQKI

-55 NPNALKA
+55 NPNALKD

-68 EDAKELEKTPTPHH
+68 EDAKTLEKTPTLNH
-82 QHAQNLAKDQ
+82 QHAQNPAKDQ

-114 ETHEPTLKDLL
+114 EIHE
-125 NHKKT
+125 N
-130 TASHEAQHE
+130 
-139 THEMHETNPKTPNE
+139 HETNPKTPNE
-153 TLNKNEKK
+153 TLNKNGKK
-161 PNGVASNAHQANL
+161 PNGVTSNAHQESL
-174 TNKNPLTPTNHA
+174 THKNPLTPTNHA
-186 NNAIKNPTAPTH
+186 NNAIKNPTAPTDT
-198 NAKEPK
+198 KKDPK
-204 TLKDIHA
+204 TLKDIQT

-223 QVGTPLEKKETPL
+223 QVVAPLEKKETPL
-236 NASDQLALK
+236 NASDQIALK
-245 TTQTS
+245 TTQTP
-250 INHTLAKNDSKN
+250 INHTLAKNDAKN

-277 SHNKERTTPPSNEKK
+277 SRNKEHENPPNNEKK
-292 TPPLREALQMNAI
+292 TPPLKEALQMNAI

-312 KKKPEKTPTKTQTT
+312 KKKSEKTPIHAKTQAT
-326 AATPENA
+326 APSVTPENA
-333 PKIPLKTPPLMPLI
+333 SKIPLKTPPLMPLI
-347 GANPPNDNAPTPL
+347 GANPPPNDNIPTPL
-360 EKEEK
+360 EKEETT
-365 AKEVSEN
+365 KEISDN

-379 NNSAQSAQNAQASD
+379 SSNAQSAQNTQASD
-393 KTSENKSAAPKETI
+393 KTSDNKSIAPKETI

-435 ELGKVEVTIQK
+435 ELGKVEVIIQK

-498 EPLREPF
+498 EQLREPF
-505 KEQESTPLKENA
+505 KEQELTPLKESA
-517 LKSYQENTDN
+517 LKSYQENTDH
-527 ENKETSMQITL
+527 ENQETSMQITL
-538 YA
+538 YAWF

>member
-1 MPSFVNPIHTNANA
+1 MPSPVNPIHTNANA
-15 LNSGTKNEVKDTK
+15 LNSGAKNEVKDTK

-33 ASKDFNKILNQKI
+33 VSKDFSKILNQKI

-55 NPNALKA
+55 SPNHNALKA

-68 EDAKELEKTPTPHH
+68 ALEKTPTPPH
-82 QHAQNLAKDQ
+82 QHAQNPAKDQ

-100 LNHKKTTASHEAQH
+100 LNHQKTHPTAPHEAQH
-114 ETHEPTLKDLL
+114 EIHEV
-125 NHKKT
+125 
-130 TASHEAQHE
+130 
-139 THEMHETNPKTPNE
+139 HETNPKTPNE

-161 PNGVASNAHQANL
+161 PNEVASNAHQTNL
-174 TNKNPLTPTNHA
+174 PNKNPITPNHA
-186 NNAIKNPTAPTH
+186 NKTPTTPTH
-198 NAKEPK
+198 STKEPK
-204 TLKDIHA
+204 TLKDIQT

-223 QVGTPLEKKETPL
+223 QAATTPENKNPL
-236 NASDQLALK
+236 SASDQLALK
-245 TTQTS
+245 TTQTPT
-250 INHTLAKNDSKN
+250 NHTLAKNDAKN

-277 SHNKERTTPPSNEKK
+277 SQNKEHANPPNNEKK
-292 TPPLREALQMNAI
+292 TPPLKEALQMNAI

-312 KKKPEKTPTKTQTT
+312 KKNSEKTPTKTQAKNQPT
-326 AATPENA
+326 APSATPENA
-333 PKIPLKTPPLMPLI
+333 PKLALKTPPLMPLI
-347 GANPPNDNAPTPL
+347 GANPPNDNPPTPL

-365 AKEVSEN
+365 TKEISDN
-372 KEKTKES
+372 KEKAKET
-379 NNSAQSAQNAQASD
+379 NNSAQSAQNTPNSD
-393 KTSENKSAAPKETI
+393 NKSIAPKETI

-418 QEYKPPMSRIS
+418 QEYKPPMSKIS

-486 SFSQDSSKEQPK
+486 SFSQDSSKEQQAPK
-498 EPLREPF
+498 EQPKEPF
-505 KEQESTPLKENA
+505 KEQELTPLKENA
-517 LKSYQENTDN
+517 LKSYQENTDH
-527 ENKETSMQITL
+527 ENQETSMQITL

>member
-1 MPSFVNPIHTNANA
+1 MPSPINPIHTNANA
-15 LNSGTKNEVKDTK
+15 NASALIKNSGAKNEDTK

-33 ASKDFNKILNQKI
+33 ASKDFSKILNQKI

-62 TPKDAK
+62 TPKNAK
-68 EDAKELEKTPTPHH
+68 EGAKENAKELEKTPTPHH
-82 QHAQNLAKDQ
+82 QYAQNLAKDQ
-92 QAPTLKDL
+92 QTPTLKDL
-100 LNHKKTTASHEAQH
+100 LNHKKTTASHETQH
-114 ETHEPTLKDLL
+114 ETHK
-125 NHKKT
+125 
-130 TASHEAQHE
+130 
-139 THEMHETNPKTPNE
+139 MHETNPKTPNE

-161 PNGVASNAHQANL
+161 PNEIASNAHQANL

-204 TLKDIHA
+204 TLKDIQT

-223 QVGTPLEKKETPL
+223 QATAPLEKKETPL
-236 NASDQLALK
+236 SASDQLALK

-326 AATPENA
+326 APSATPENA

-379 NNSAQSAQNAQASD
+379 TNSVQNAQNAQASD

-446 VGKNLKVSVISHNN
+446 VGKNLKVSVVSHNN

-486 SFSQDSSKEQPK
+486 SFSQDSSKEQEK
-498 EPLREPF
+498 EPSREPF

>member
-15 LNSGTKNEVKDTK
+15 NASTLINSGAKNEVKDTK

-33 ASKDFNKILNQKI
+33 ASKDFSKILNQKI

-62 TPKDAK
+62 TPKNSKEGAK
-68 EDAKELEKTPTPHH
+68 ENAKELEKTPTPHH
-82 QHAQNLAKDQ
+82 QHAQNLVKDQ

-100 LNHKKTTASHEAQH
+100 LNHKKNTASHEAQH
-114 ETHEPTLKDLL
+114 EI
-125 NHKKT
+125 HKN
-130 TASHEAQHE
+130 
-139 THEMHETNPKTPNE
+139 HETNPKTPNE

-161 PNGVASNAHQANL
+161 PNGVASSTHQANL

-198 NAKEPK
+198 NAKESK
-204 TLKDIHA
+204 TLKDIQT

-223 QVGTPLEKKETPL
+223 QVVAPLEKKETPL

-245 TTQTS
+245 TTQTP

-277 SHNKERTTPPSNEKK
+277 SQDKEHATPPSNEKK

-326 AATPENA
+326 AQAATPENT

-365 AKEVSEN
+365 AKEVSDN

-379 NNSAQSAQNAQASD
+379 TNSAQSAQNAQASD

-498 EPLREPF
+498 EPFKESF
-505 KEQESTPLKENA
+505 KEQELTPLKENA

>member
-1 MPSFVNPIHTNANA
+1 MPSPINPIHTNASA
-15 LNSGTKNEVKDTK
+15 LNSGAKNEDTK

-55 NPNALKA
+55 SPNALKA

-68 EDAKELEKTPTPHH
+68 EGAKKDAKELEKTPTLQT

-92 QAPTLKDL
+92 QALTLKDL
-100 LNHKKTTASHEAQH
+100 LNHKKTTASHEAQN
-114 ETHEPTLKDLL
+114 ETHK
-125 NHKKT
+125 N
-130 TASHEAQHE
+130 
-139 THEMHETNPKTPNE
+139 HETNPKTPNE

-161 PNGVASNAHQANL
+161 PNGVISNAHQTSL
-174 TNKNPLTPTNHA
+174 THKNPLTPTNHA
-186 NNAIKNPTAPTH
+186 NNAIKNPTAPTDT
-198 NAKEPK
+198 KKDPK
-204 TLKDIHA
+204 TLKDIQT

-223 QVGTPLEKKETPL
+223 QATTPLEKKETPL
-236 NASDQLALK
+236 KTSDQLALK

-250 INHTLAKNDSKN
+250 INHTLTKNDAKN
-262 TANLSSVLQSLEKKE
+262 TANLSSVLQSLEKKDP
-277 SHNKERTTPPSNEKK
+277 HNKEHATPPNNEKK
-292 TPPLREALQMNAI
+292 TPPLREALPMNAI

-312 KKKPEKTPTKTQTT
+312 KKKPEKTPTKAQTT
-326 AATPENA
+326 APSIAPENA

-360 EKEEK
+360 EKEETT
-365 AKEVSEN
+365 KEASDN
-372 KEKTKES
+372 KEKTKETS
-379 NNSAQSAQNAQASD
+379 NSAQSAQNAQASD
-393 KTSENKSAAPKETI
+393 KTSENKSVTPKETI

-486 SFSQDSSKEQPK
+486 SFSQDSSKEQEK
-498 EPLREPF
+498 EPF
-505 KEQESTPLKENA
+505 KEQELTPLKENA

>member
-1 MPSFVNPIHTNANA
+1 MPSPVNPIHTNANA
-15 LNSGTKNEVKDTK
+15 LNGGAKNEVKDTK

-33 ASKDFNKILNQKI
+33 ASKDFSKILNQKI

-55 NPNALKA
+55 NPSALKD

-68 EDAKELEKTPTPHH
+68 EDTKTLEKTPTPPH

-92 QAPTLKDL
+92 QAPTLKDW
-100 LNHKKTTASHEAQH
+100 LNHPKTHPTAPHEAQH
-114 ETHEPTLKDLL
+114 ETHEA
-125 NHKKT
+125 N
-130 TASHEAQHE
+130 
-139 THEMHETNPKTPNE
+139 ETNPKTPNE
-153 TLNKNEKK
+153 TLSKNEKK
-161 PNGVASNAHQANL
+161 PNEVASNAHQTNL
-174 TNKNPLTPTNHA
+174 PNKNPITPNHA
-186 NNAIKNPTAPTH
+186 NNATKTPTTPTH

-204 TLKDIHA
+204 TLKDIQT

-223 QVGTPLEKKETPL
+223 QAATTPENKSPL

-245 TTQTS
+245 TTQTPT
-250 INHTLAKNDSKN
+250 NHTLAKNDAKN

-277 SHNKERTTPPSNEKK
+277 PLNKEHANPQNSEKK
-292 TPPLREALQMNAI
+292 TPPLKEALQMNAI

-312 KKKPEKTPTKTQTT
+312 KKNSEKTPIHAKTQTT
-326 AATPENA
+326 APSATPENA
-333 PKIPLKTPPLMPLI
+333 PKIPLKTLPLMPLI

-365 AKEVSEN
+365 AKEMSDN
-372 KEKTKES
+372 KEKAKETS
-379 NNSAQSAQNAQASD
+379 NSAQSAQNTQASD
-393 KTSENKSAAPKETI
+393 KTSDNKSTAPKETI

-418 QEYKPPMSRIS
+418 QEYKPPMSKIS

-498 EPLREPF
+498 EQLREPF
-505 KEQESTPLKENA
+505 KEQELTPLKENA
-517 LKSYQENTDN
+517 LKSYQENTDH
-527 ENKETSMQITL
+527 ENQETSMQITL

>member
-1 MPSFVNPIHTNANA
+1 MPSPVNPIHTNANA
-15 LNSGTKNEVKDTK
+15 LNSGAKNEDTK
-28 NAPKS
+28 NTPKS
-33 ASKDFNKILNQKI
+33 ASKDFSKILNQKI
-46 SKDKTAPKE
+46 SKDKTTSKE
-55 NPNALKA
+55 DPNALKA

-68 EDAKELEKTPTPHH
+68 EDAKTLEKTPTLPH
-82 QHAQNLAKDQ
+82 QHAQNPAKDQ
-92 QAPTLKDL
+92 QAPTLKDW
-100 LNHKKTTASHEAQH
+100 LNHPKTHPTAPHETQH
-114 ETHEPTLKDLL
+114 ETHET
-125 NHKKT
+125 N
-130 TASHEAQHE
+130 
-139 THEMHETNPKTPNE
+139 ETNPKTPNE

-161 PNGVASNAHQANL
+161 PNEVISNAHQTNL
-174 TNKNPLTPTNHA
+174 PNKNPITPTNRA
-186 NNAIKNPTAPTH
+186 NNAIKTPTTPTH

-204 TLKDIHA
+204 TLKDIQT

-223 QVGTPLEKKETPL
+223 QAATTPENKNPL
-236 NASDQLALK
+236 NASDHLALK
-245 TTQTS
+245 TTQTPT
-250 INHTLAKNDSKN
+250 NHTLAKNDAKN

-277 SHNKERTTPPSNEKK
+277 SPNKEHTIPPNNEKK
-292 TPPLREALQMNAI
+292 TPPLKEALPMNAI

-312 KKKPEKTPTKTQTT
+312 KKKPEKTPIHAKTQTT
-326 AATPENA
+326 APSIAPENA

-347 GANPPNDNAPTPL
+347 GANPPNDNPPTLL

-365 AKEVSEN
+365 TQEASDN

-393 KTSENKSAAPKETI
+393 KTSENKSVTPKETI

-429 MDLFPK
+429 MDLFPR
-435 ELGKVEVTIQK
+435 ELGKVEVIIQK

-498 EPLREPF
+498 ESF
-505 KEQESTPLKENA
+505 KEQELTPLKENA

>member
-1 MPSFVNPIHTNANA
+1 MPSPINPIHTNANA
-15 LNSGTKNEVKDTK
+15 LNSGAKNEVKDAK

-33 ASKDFNKILNQKI
+33 ASKDFSKILNQKI

-55 NPNALKA
+55 SPNSNALKA
-62 TPKDAK
+62 TPQNSKEGAK
-68 EDAKELEKTPTPHH
+68 EDAKALEKNPTLQPP
-82 QHAQNLAKDQ
+82 HAQNPAKDQ
-92 QAPTLKDL
+92 QAPTLKDW
-100 LNHKKTTASHEAQH
+100 LNHQKTTASHEAQH
-114 ETHEPTLKDLL
+114 ETHE
-125 NHKKT
+125 
-130 TASHEAQHE
+130 
-139 THEMHETNPKTPNE
+139 HETNPKTPNE

-161 PNGVASNAHQANL
+161 PNGVTSNAHQANL

-186 NNAIKNPTAPTH
+186 NHAIKNPTAPTH
-198 NAKEPK
+198 NAKDPK
-204 TLKDIHA
+204 TLKDVQT

-223 QVGTPLEKKETPL
+223 QATTTPENKTPL
-236 NASDQLALK
+236 NASDQFALK
-245 TTQTS
+245 TTQTP
-250 INHTLAKNDSKN
+250 INNTLAKNDAKN

-277 SHNKERTTPPSNEKK
+277 SHNKERAIPPNNEKK
-292 TPPLREALQMNAI
+292 TPPLKEALEMNAI

-312 KKKPEKTPTKTQTT
+312 KKKSEKTQTKTQTT
-326 AATPENA
+326 APSIAPENA

-347 GANPPNDNAPTPL
+347 GANPPLNDNPPTPL
-360 EKEEK
+360 EKEETT
-365 AKEVSEN
+365 KEASDN

-379 NNSAQSAQNAQASD
+379 TNSAQSAQNAQASD
-393 KTSENKSAAPKETI
+393 KTSENKSTAPKETI

-435 ELGKVEVTIQK
+435 ELGKVEVVIQK

-486 SFSQDSSKEQPK
+486 SFSQDSSKEQEK
-498 EPLREPF
+498 EPFKEPF
-505 KEQESTPLKENA
+505 KEQELTPLKENA

-527 ENKETSMQITL
+527 GNQETSMQITL

>member
-1 MPSFVNPIHTNANA
+1 MPSPVNPIHTNANA
-15 LNSGTKNEVKDTK
+15 LNSGAKNEVKDTK

-33 ASKDFNKILNQKI
+33 ASKDFSKILNQKI

-68 EDAKELEKTPTPHH
+68 EDAKALEKTPTLPH

-92 QAPTLKDL
+92 QAPTLKDW

-114 ETHEPTLKDLL
+114 ETHEA
-125 NHKKT
+125 N
-130 TASHEAQHE
+130 
-139 THEMHETNPKTPNE
+139 ETNPKTPNE

-161 PNGVASNAHQANL
+161 PNEVTSNAHQTNL
-174 TNKNPLTPTNHA
+174 PNKNPITPTNHA
-186 NNAIKNPTAPTH
+186 NNAIKNPTAPTDTK
-198 NAKEPK
+198 KEPK
-204 TLKDIHA
+204 TLKDIQT

-223 QVGTPLEKKETPL
+223 QAATTPENKTPL
-236 NASDQLALK
+236 NASDHLALK

-250 INHTLAKNDSKN
+250 INHTLAKNDAKN

-277 SHNKERTTPPSNEKK
+277 SHNKEHANPQNNEKK
-292 TPPLREALQMNAI
+292 TPPLKEALQMNAI

-312 KKKPEKTPTKTQTT
+312 KKKSEKTQTKAQTT
-326 AATPENA
+326 APSIAPENA

-347 GANPPNDNAPTPL
+347 GANPPPNDNIPTPL

-365 AKEVSEN
+365 TQEISEN

-379 NNSAQSAQNAQASD
+379 SNSAQSAQNAQASD
-393 KTSENKSAAPKETI
+393 KTNENKSIAPKETI
-407 KHFTQQLKQEI
+407 RHFTQQLKQEI

-446 VGKNLKVSVISHNN
+446 MGKNLKVSVISHNN

-498 EPLREPF
+498 EQLRELF

-517 LKSYQENTDN
+517 LKSYQENTDH
-527 ENKETSMQITL
+527 ENQETSMQITL

>member
-1 MPSFVNPIHTNANA
+1 MPSPINPIHTNASANANA
-15 LNSGTKNEVKDTK
+15 LNSGAKNKDTK

-33 ASKDFNKILNQKI
+33 ASKDFSKILNQKI
-46 SKDKTAPKE
+46 SKDKTAPKNS
-55 NPNALKA
+55 NPSALKDTPQNALKD
-62 TPKDAK
+62 K
-68 EDAKELEKTPTPHH
+68 LEKTPTPQP

-92 QAPTLKDL
+92 QAPTLKDW
-100 LNHKKTTASHEAQH
+100 LNHKKTTAPHEAQH
-114 ETHEPTLKDLL
+114 ETHEA
-125 NHKKT
+125 N
-130 TASHEAQHE
+130 
-139 THEMHETNPKTPNE
+139 ETNPKTPNE
-153 TLNKNEKK
+153 INKNEKK
-161 PNGVASNAHQANL
+161 PNGVTSNAHQTNL
-174 TNKNPLTPTNHA
+174 PNKNPITPTNRA
-186 NNAIKNPTAPTH
+186 NNAIKTSTAPTH
-198 NAKEPK
+198 NAKESK
-204 TLKDIHA
+204 TLKDIQT

-223 QVGTPLEKKETPL
+223 QAATTPENKTPL
-236 NASDQLALK
+236 NASDQFALK
-245 TTQTS
+245 TTQAP
-250 INHTLAKNDSKN
+250 INHTLAKNDAKN

-277 SHNKERTTPPSNEKK
+277 SHNKEHATPPSNEKK
-292 TPPLREALQMNAI
+292 TPPLKEVLQMNAI

-312 KKKPEKTPTKTQTT
+312 KKKSEKTPTKAQTT
-326 AATPENA
+326 APSIAPENA

-347 GANPPNDNAPTPL
+347 GANPPNDNPPTPL

-365 AKEVSEN
+365 TKEASDN
-372 KEKTKES
+372 KEKTKET
-379 NNSAQSAQNAQASD
+379 NNSAQSTQNAQASD
-393 KTSENKSAAPKETI
+393 KTSENKSTAPKETI

-435 ELGKVEVTIQK
+435 ELGKVEVVIQK

-498 EPLREPF
+498 EQLRELF

-517 LKSYQENTDN
+517 LKSYQENTDH
-527 ENKETSMQITL
+527 EHKETSMQITL